1 MDKTKIIETAS
12 EEIKHSWRAI
22 VLNLESAGLLQFL
35 EKDVATVANTL
46 KTCLDVYKDV
56 RTNGMDEIRYLHVY
70 SPLANGH
77 NTGTMVLYEQALYV
91 VETELSMLKLIM
103 EKSVDIKLV
112 KMLNNADAYNN
123 FGNTKRIPLTE
134 EKFSLIKEGGKKYE
148 QNN

>member
-1 MDKTKIIETAS
+1 MDRVKIIETAS
-12 EEIKHSWRAI
+12 EEIKRSWRTI
-22 VLNLESAGLLQFL
+22 VLNLEKAGLLQFL

-70 SPLANGH
+70 DPRANGY
-77 NTGTMVLYEQALYV
+77 NVGEMILYRQALHV

-112 KMLNNADAYNN
+112 KMLDNADAYNN
-123 FGNTKRIPLTE
+123 FGNTKRVPLTE
-134 EKFSLIKEGGKKYE
+134 EEFSLIKEGGKKYE
-148 QNN
+148 